1 MTSEEEFLAGF
12 ARAGLQPPT
21 ERLDL
26 MVKAFEDYRAL
37 ASLLHQPVAY
47 GIEPV
52 GLYKPDTSDA
62 TNA

>member
-52 GLYKPDTSDA
+52 RPL
-62 TNA
+62 